1 MSSKINSPT
10 NENEWAKL
18 VADRRSL
25 SKELRELT
33 TQMIEVDSTISES
46 THGIKSEKTKIRN
59 CVGRIS
65 FLREHITELN
75 AELLQISQKLD
86 QSKAFLTLM
95 QNRLPKENEDS
106 IRAELESL
114 KTELD
119 NKLRTSVISRNDALE
134 RYKNMTM
141 TLEAIKAVKTVN
153 EQCTSIRDHSKNLA
167 HMIQKDTEEI
177 SNLEL
182 IISQSNIAIAQLTSS
197 SAATEKKRDS
207 MMLLYNKILSQ
218 LEDANR
224 RLDSMAKDGRRLDI
238 SSSYLSRDKRFELIS
253 KFKQTAQKKLEAGQ
267 KLSLDELRM
276 VFQDEE

>member
-1 MSSKINSPT
+1 MSSKINSPA

-25 SKELRELT
+25 SKELRDLT

-95 QNRLPKENEDS
+95 QNRLPKEKEDS

-141 TLEAIKAVKTVN
+141 TLEAIKAVKTV
-153 EQCTSIRDHSKNLA
+153 
-167 HMIQKDTEEI
+167 
-177 SNLEL
+177 
-182 IISQSNIAIAQLTSS
+182 
-197 SAATEKKRDS
+197 
-207 MMLLYNKILSQ
+207 
-218 LEDANR
+218 
-224 RLDSMAKDGRRLDI
+224 
-238 SSSYLSRDKRFELIS
+238 
-253 KFKQTAQKKLEAGQ
+253 
-267 KLSLDELRM
+267 
-276 VFQDEE
+276 